1 MKLLGYILTFAI
13 MIASIILL
21 VVAVAVYGTQKNWQT
36 AFNALQQ
43 KSQAAQVAA
52 ADAESKYLDQI
63 SRLKAEQD
71 AARQDVARL
80 ETEPTRS
87 PARTLAS
94 PSSSSRLSSNAAKMK
109 LSSPPPRKITSV

>member
-80 ETEPTRS
+80 ETERD
-87 PARTLAS
+87 TLARENS
-94 PSSSSRLSSNAAKMK
+94 GISKQLEQAQLQRRENEALVAATEENNK
-109 LSSPPPRKITSV
+109 